1 MESCQTGG
9 HGKLLC
15 LCLRRDGLGVSAEQL
30 IPACNLYHPC
40 CCYCLCGIR
49 GRLKECQR
57 VPAGPST
64 VAVTSA
70 LSASRRSRISLA
82 FCLSPILIPA
92 PPNLYQTLL
101 DNQEATEECTGGN
114 GEESRREQSLC
125 APSRRRRKK
134 WSPGWNPTL
143 GAEKVPCPLT
153 TSSHSALPWSSQGSY
168 NITDGP
174 HPFPLTRLSSFH
186 ATTAALAFLV
196 GSKDIPGQWVTQLGF
211 A

>member
-9 HGKLLC
+9 HGKLLF

-101 DNQEATEECTGGN
+101 DNQEATEESTDGN
-114 GEESRREQSLC
+114 GEESRREQRVSAPHPGGEGKSGPQDEIQLWEQKKCPALSQLPHTVPSLGPHK
-125 APSRRRRKK
+125 APITSLMV
-134 WSPGWNPTL
+134 PTL
-143 GAEKVPCPLT
+143 SLSRAFPHSMPPLLPLLSLSAPR
-153 TSSHSALPWSSQGSY
+153 TS
-168 NITDGP
+168 
-174 HPFPLTRLSSFH
+174 
-186 ATTAALAFLV
+186 LV
-196 GSKDIPGQWVTQLGF
+196 SE
-211 A
+211 